1 METNHLTRREMV
13 KTTALGLAGVTLFG
27 ISAKGNT
34 LSKKILNE
42 NYDFIIAGAGSA
54 GAVLAARLSENPRNK
69 VLLLEAGPNFEVNEY
84 PKEISSSSI
93 LGANGDTH
101 FEWGYKTTNG
111 NIGHPIHAI
120 RGKIVGGSSA
130 VNGAVTS
137 RATAADFTRWT
148 AKGIKGWSHDDVLPF
163 YKKLENTKSG
173 SEKWHGR
180 TGPFPIHQL
189 SYEEVSPLQKAFI
202 DSSVSNGFERIH
214 DFNADKQHGVGPYPM
229 NVVNGSRMNTGMTYL
244 SSSVRKRSNL
254 TILADALVD
263 KVVIKNNEAKG
274 ILLADGKLL
283 NGKHIILSAGT
294 YGSAT
299 TLLRSGIGPAE
310 DLKTLDIPVIK
321 DLPVGRQLIDHPFY
335 YNAYAV
341 DPKIVGEQTPVI
353 GAILWTKTSKAAKD
367 ELDIHITATH
377 LLDPKY
383 SPTGVGFVL
392 AVALTRP
399 SSIGSVKL
407 ASRHPEDAPI
417 IDLNFL
423 STQSDREKLLEGVKL
438 SRKIAATAPIKKF
451 FVSEIMPGEKVKED
465 GEFIEAIKAT
475 LDTYHHP
482 TSTVPMGAS
491 NDPKAVVNE
500 EGLIYGIKNLRV
512 VDASIFP
519 DVPSTA
525 TNLTVI
531 MAAEKIASVIK
542 A

>member
-1 METNHLTRREMV
+1 MENNHLTRREMV

-27 ISAKGNT
+27 LSAKGNA

-42 NYDFIIAGAGSA
+42 HYDYIIAGAGSA
-54 GAVLAARLSENPRNK
+54 GAVLAARLSENPRHK
-69 VLLLEAGPNFEVNEY
+69 VLLLEAGPNFEVNDY
-84 PKEISSSSI
+84 PENLKSSSI

-101 FEWGYKTTNG
+101 LDWGYKTTNG
-111 NIGHPIHAI
+111 NIGHAIHAI
-120 RGKIVGGSSA
+120 RGKVVGGSSA

-137 RATAADFTRWT
+137 RATPADFNRWT
-148 AKGIKGWSHDDVLPF
+148 AKGIKGWTHQDVLPF

-173 SEKWHGR
+173 EDKWHGR

-189 SYEEVSPLQKAFI
+189 TYDEVSTLQRAFI
-202 DSSVSNGFERIH
+202 DATAANGFDKIR
-214 DFNADKQHGVGPYPM
+214 DFNAEKQHGVGPYPM
-229 NVVNGSRMNTGMTYL
+229 NVVNGERMNTGITFL
-244 SSSVRKRSNL
+244 STSVRKRSNL
-254 TILADALVD
+254 TILADAIVD
-263 KVVIKNNEAKG
+263 RVVIRNNEATG
-274 ILLADGKLL
+274 ILLADGKQL
-283 NGKHIILSAGT
+283 NGKHIILSSGT

-299 TLLRSGIGPAE
+299 TLLRSGIGPAD
-310 DLKTLDIPVIK
+310 DLKALDIAVVK
-321 DLPVGRQLIDHPFY
+321 DLPVGKQLFDHPFY

-341 DPKIVGEQTPVI
+341 DPKIVGDQKPVI
-353 GAILWTKTSKAAKD
+353 GAILWTKSSKAAKD

-377 LLDPKY
+377 LIDPKY

-407 ASRHPEDAPI
+407 ASKHPEDAPI

-423 STQSDREKLLEGVKL
+423 SEASDREKLLEGVKL
-438 SRKIAATAPIKKF
+438 SRKIAKTEPINRF
-451 FVSEIMPGEKVKED
+451 FVSEIMPGANIQD
-465 GEFIEAIKAT
+465 DAAFMDAIKAT

-482 TSTVPMGAS
+482 TSTVPMGAPD
-491 NDPKAVVNE
+491 DPKSVVDEN
-500 EGLIYGIKNLRV
+500 GLVYGIKNLRV

-531 MAAEKIASVIK
+531 MAAEKIASKIT